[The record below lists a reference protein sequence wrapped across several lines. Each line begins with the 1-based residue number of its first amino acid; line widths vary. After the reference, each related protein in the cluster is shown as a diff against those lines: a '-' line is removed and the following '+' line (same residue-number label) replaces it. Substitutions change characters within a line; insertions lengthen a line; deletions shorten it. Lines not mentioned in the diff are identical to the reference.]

1 MLRYFIYLFLLS
13 IFAISGCSK
22 GSKPEEVDGRLAGK
36 AVSADAPVEKVEK
49 ATPIAP
55 PMKSEAVPAPKAK
68 IVEES
73 APSKPTSKSKKAT
86 KHSPVSAA
94 VAVSPMS
101 PPLPPP
107 DREQYTKFDDNPIK
121 AVAQEPVS
129 TLSVDV
135 DKGSYANVRRMLKQG
150 KLPPKDAVR
159 VEEMINY
166 FNYNYPIPK
175 EKNPPFSVMTEVA
188 PTPWN
193 PNTVLL
199 HVGLQGH
206 KIQHDALPPM
216 NLVFLIDVSGSMDSP
231 ERLPLLKSAFSL
243 LTNQLRAQDKV
254 AIVVYAGAAGLVL
267 ESTAGDNKAKILNA
281 INNLHAGGST
291 NGGQGIQLAFSVA
304 EQALIPNGVNRVL
317 LATDGDFNVGTT
329 SFEALKDFVASKR
342 STGVALTTLG
352 FGMGNYNDRLVKQL
366 ADAGNGNYAYID
378 TLNEAQKVF
387 NEEMSATLFTI
398 AKDVKVQIEFNP
410 DLVSEY
416 RLIGYEQRLL
426 KREDF
431 SNDKVDA
438 GEIGAGHSV
447 TALYELALKGSG
459 GERLEKLRY
468 QSSEKPVKSNANELA
483 FLRLRYKLPK
493 DEQSQLLEFPIK
505 RQEIESANKTTDAFR
520 FSAAVAGFG
529 QLLRGSNYL
538 MNFGYEQVRELAQNS
553 TTSDPYGYRGEF
565 LQLIGLAQA
574 LSPAK

>member
-1 MLRYFIYLFLLS
+1 MLRYFIYLFLLA
-13 IFAISGCSK
+13 IFGLAGCSK
-22 GSKPEEVDGRLAGK
+22 GERPVLMDETVSGR
-36 AVSADAPVEKVEK
+36 VTEKVEK
-49 ATPIAP
+49 ATPVEP
-55 PMKSEAVPAPKAK
+55 TLKSEAAPAQ
-68 IVEES
+68 S
-73 APSKPTSKSKKAT
+73 SSKKMAKGFSSIAAT
-86 KHSPVSAA
+86 AA
-94 VAVSPMS
+94 PTPM
-101 PPLPPP
+101 LMMPPP
-107 DREQYTKFDDNPIK
+107 TDREQYAKFDDNSVK
-121 AVAQEPVS
+121 STAQEPVS

-166 FNYNYPIPK
+166 FSYNYPIPK
-175 EKNPPFSVMTEVA
+175 EKNPPFSVVTEVA

-193 PNTVLL
+193 PHTVLL
-199 HVGLQGH
+199 HVGLQGY

-216 NLVFLIDVSGSMDSP
+216 NLVFLIDVSGSMNSP

-267 ESTAGDNKAKILNA
+267 EPTAGDNKAKILDALNR
-281 INNLHAGGST
+281 LHAGGST

-304 EQALIPNGVNRVL
+304 EQAFIQKGVNRVL

-329 SFEALKDFVASKR
+329 NFDALKDFVASKR

-366 ADAGNGNYAYID
+366 ADSGNGNYAYID

-410 DLVSEY
+410 NLVSEY

-468 QSSEKPVKSNANELA
+468 QPSEAKIKSTSDELA

-493 DEQSQLLEFPIK
+493 DEQSQLLEFLIK
-505 RQEIESANKTTDAFR
+505 RQEIEDTNKTTDAFR
-520 FSAAVAGFG
+520 FAAAVAGFG

-538 MNFGYEQVRELAQNS
+538 MDFGYEQVRQLAQNS
-553 TTSDPYGYRGEF
+553 TLSDPYGYRGEF

-574 LSPAK
+574 LNPTK

>member
-1 MLRYFIYLFLLS
+1 MFRYAVYIFLL
-13 IFAISGCSK
+13 ALLGLTGCSK
-22 GSKPEEVDGRLAGK
+22 S
-36 AVSADAPVEKVEK
+36 EKN
-49 ATPIAP
+49 
-55 PMKSEAVPAPKAK
+55 
-68 IVEES
+68 
-73 APSKPTSKSKKAT
+73 APSPEPKGQAAKGADYSKDSKLAEQM
-86 KHSPVSAA
+86 S
-94 VAVSPMS
+94 VAF
-101 PPLPPP
+101 PLPSIALPAP
-107 DREQYTKFDDNPIK
+107 DREQYAKFDDNPVK
-121 AVAQEPVS
+121 NAAQEPVS
-129 TLSVDV
+129 TLSVEV
-135 DKGSYANVRRMLKQG
+135 DKGSYANVRRMLRQG

-166 FNYNYPIPK
+166 FSYNYPIPK
-175 EKNPPFSVMTEVA
+175 EKNPPFSVVTEVA

-193 PNTVLL
+193 PKTVLL
-199 HVGLQGH
+199 HVGLQGY
-206 KIQHDALPPM
+206 KVQQDALPPM
-216 NLVFLIDVSGSMDSP
+216 NLVFLIDVSGSMNSP

-243 LTNQLRAQDKV
+243 LTNRLRAQDKV

-267 ESTAGDNKAKILNA
+267 EPTAGDHKAKILNA

-304 EQALIPNGVNRVL
+304 EQAFIPNGINRVL
-317 LATDGDFNVGTT
+317 LATDGDFNVGITN
-329 SFEALKDFVASKR
+329 FEALKDFVASKR
-342 STGVALTTLG
+342 STKIALTTLG

-387 NEEMSATLFTI
+387 HEEMSATLFTI

-410 DLVSEY
+410 HVVSEY

-468 QSSEKPVKSNANELA
+468 QNEETKAKSISNELA
-483 FLRLRYKLPK
+483 FLRLRYKLPN

-505 RQEIESANKTTDAFR
+505 SQEIKTAEQASNAFK

-529 QLLRGSNYL
+529 QLLRGSTYL
-538 MNFGYEQVRELAQNS
+538 VDFDYEKVRQLAHSAS
-553 TTSDPYGYRGEF
+553 TPDPYGYRSEF
-565 LQLIGLAQA
+565 LQLVGLAQA
-574 LSPAK
+574 LTSHK

>member
-1 MLRYFIYLFLLS
+1 MFRYAMHLFLLV
-13 IFAISGCSK
+13 IFGLTGCSK
-22 GSKPEEVDGRLAGK
+22 G
-36 AVSADAPVEKVEK
+36 EKID
-49 ATPIAP
+49 T
-55 PMKSEAVPAPKAK
+55 S
-68 IVEES
+68 S
-73 APSKPTSKSKKAT
+73 APELKARVAEEAAPSPASPKKT
-86 KHSPVSAA
+86 VKQTPMGSAV
-94 VAVSPMS
+94 VAPMS
-101 PPLPPP
+101 SMPPP
-107 DREQYTKFDDNPIK
+107 VLDREQYTKFDDNPVK
-121 AVAQEPVS
+121 TTAQEPVS
-129 TLSVDV
+129 TLSVEV
-135 DKGSYANVRRMLKQG
+135 DKGSYANVRRMLRQG

-166 FNYNYPIPK
+166 FSYNYPIPK
-175 EKNPPFSVMTEVA
+175 EKNPPFSVVTEVA

-193 PNTVLL
+193 PKTVLL

-216 NLVFLIDVSGSMDSP
+216 NLVFLIDVSGSMNSP

-267 ESTAGDNKAKILNA
+267 EPTAGDNKAKILNA

-317 LATDGDFNVGTT
+317 LATDGDFNVGMT
-329 SFEALKDFVASKR
+329 SFDALKDFVASKR
-342 STGVALTTLG
+342 STGIALTTLG

-366 ADAGNGNYAYID
+366 ADSGNGNYAYID

-398 AKDVKVQIEFNP
+398 AKDVKIQIEFNP
-410 DLVSEY
+410 NLVSEY

-468 QSSEKPVKSNANELA
+468 QNEETKAKSISNELA

-505 RQEIESANKTTDAFR
+505 SQEIKTAAQTSNAFK

-529 QLLRGSNYL
+529 QLLRGSHYL
-538 MNFGYEQVRELAQNS
+538 MDFNYEQVRQLAQS
-553 TTSDPYGYRGEF
+553 SSSPDPYGYRGEF

-574 LSPAK
+574 LTPSK

>member
-1 MLRYFIYLFLLS
+1 MFRYFVYLFLLS
-13 IFAISGCSK
+13 IFVIPGCIN
-22 GSKPEEVDGRLAGK
+22 GSKLEEATGGVVGTTVMADMRAQQAMVFSDCDGIKSLCSLSLDGFIE
-36 AVSADAPVEKVEK
+36 AP
-49 ATPIAP
+49 AT
-55 PMKSEAVPAPKAK
+55 
-68 IVEES
+68 
-73 APSKPTSKSKKAT
+73 
-86 KHSPVSAA
+86 
-94 VAVSPMS
+94 
-101 PPLPPP
+101 
-107 DREQYTKFDDNPIK
+107 DREQYTKFEDNPLK
-121 AVAQEPVS
+121 VVAQEPVS

-193 PNTVLL
+193 PKTVLL

-231 ERLPLLKSAFSL
+231 ERLPLLKSALSL

-281 INNLHAGGST
+281 LNNLYAGGST

-304 EQALIPNGVNRVL
+304 EQSFIPNGVNRVL

-329 SFEALKDFVASKR
+329 SFDALKDFVASKR

-447 TALYELALKGSG
+447 TALYELALKGSE

-468 QSSEKPVKSNANELA
+468 QTKETKAKSISNELA

-505 RQEIESANKTTDAFR
+505 RQEIESETTDAFR
-520 FSAAVAGFG
+520 FAAAVAGFG

-538 MNFGYEQVRELAQNS
+538 MNFGYDQVRQLAQNS
-553 TTSDPYGYRGEF
+553 TTSDPYGYRSEF

-574 LSPAK
+574 LSPAFTTSPIPVAK